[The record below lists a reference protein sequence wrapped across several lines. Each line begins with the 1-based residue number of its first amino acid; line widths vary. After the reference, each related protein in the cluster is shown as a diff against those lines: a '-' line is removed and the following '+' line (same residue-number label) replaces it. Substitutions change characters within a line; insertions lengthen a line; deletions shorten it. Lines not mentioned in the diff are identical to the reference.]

1 MRFLAVLLILL
12 AGLLLYIWLKKKTIL
27 AIEAFQQAEPF
38 SLKMEDDIYDDFY
51 CDIYDRLMLPDERV
65 EYEMK
70 LLQPFLESSQ
80 KEKTSKILDIGSGTG
95 SLVHRLK
102 KEGYDV
108 VGADKSK
115 AMVER
120 GRGVLL
126 GNVEDPMLFEKNEF
140 SMALCLDFTIYEMK
154 DKSRFFKNV
163 YGWLGRGG
171 LFILHLVEK
180 DSFNPIVPG
189 AKPEVLDSI
198 EQLGPERI
206 KKTIIDFGGFVYT
219 SDYVYGKDI
228 EVVHKESFVDNVSQ
242 NVRQNE
248 LTLYMEDTEKTIKKC
263 QRAGFRLRS
272 VLSMADG
279 PSRDAAQQLAVFER
293 E

>member
-1 MRFLAVLLILL
+1 MRFLSILLILM
-12 AGLLLYIWLKKKTIL
+12 AGLLLYIWSKRRTWMKV
-27 AIEAFQQAEPF
+27 ESFQQSEPF
-38 SLKMEDDIYDDFY
+38 SLKTEDDIYDDFY

-70 LLQPFLESSQ
+70 LLRPLLESSQ
-80 KEKTSKILDIGSGTG
+80 KEKTAKILDIGSGTG
-95 SLVHRLK
+95 SLVRSLK

-108 VGADKSK
+108 IGVDKSK

-120 GRGVLL
+120 SRGILL

-140 SMALCLDFTIYEMK
+140 TMVLCLDFAIYEMK
-154 DKSRFFKNV
+154 DKSQCFKNV
-163 YGWLGRGG
+163 YGWLIRRGV
-171 LFILHLVEK
+171 FVLHLVEK

-189 AKPEVLDSI
+189 AKPDVLDSI

-219 SDYVYGKDI
+219 SDYVYGKDT
-228 EVVHKESFVDNVSQ
+228 EVVHKESFVDTVSQ
-242 NVRQNE
+242 KVRENE
-248 LTLYMEDTEKTIKKC
+248 LTLYMEDSAKIIKQC